1 MSTESD
7 LPPEER
13 RRLRRAIREYI
24 TNNDAPTYSEIVTAV
39 AEETEADP
47 TDVGR
52 ELDDLERVGFVYPVS
67 TDDGPR
73 NHPTTTLGKEPRH
86 RLTDRPRTGD
96 NQPNGIL

>member
-24 TNNDAPTYSEIVTAV
+24 DANDAPTYSEIAAAV
-39 AEETEADP
+39 AEKTDADP

-52 ELDDLERVGFVYPVS
+52 ELDALERAGFVYLVS
-67 TDDGPR
+67 TDDG
-73 NHPTTTLGKEPRH
+73 EEV
-86 RLTDRPRTGD
+86 RLV
-96 NQPNGIL
+96 